1 MGAGKQNRWWEYYNY
16 VDPLYRYPNT
26 PETLLKLREK
36 GEALNY
42 YADLFGKMRQI
53 AEPFIDDACSSS

>member
-1 MGAGKQNRWWEYYNY
+1 
-16 VDPLYRYPNT
+16 
-26 PETLLKLREK
+26 LKLREK